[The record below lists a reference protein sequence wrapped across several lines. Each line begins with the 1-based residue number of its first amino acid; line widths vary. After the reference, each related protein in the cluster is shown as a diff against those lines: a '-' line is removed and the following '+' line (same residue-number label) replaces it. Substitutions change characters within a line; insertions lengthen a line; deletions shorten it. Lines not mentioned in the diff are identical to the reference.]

1 LEEKRNYL
9 SNIINKMEKGIYKY
23 YTELPTWAKGI
34 IAVAV
39 VGSSIYVAYKVFKKI
54 KEFEDKQDSKDTANA
69 SENEYNKLVKKGGT
83 GGVLS
88 FPVGKYITASNS
100 IKLALDG
107 CETIFGEGEAIEA
120 IASVVKKPI
129 DWYFLVK
136 TFDVKSIEGCAL
148 GDDKM
153 YALPELLKNQL
164 GGLVP
169 TMGAIPTT
177 SIKILNKYLQKQIGI
192 TI

>member
-1 LEEKRNYL
+1 MKNDR
-9 SNIINKMEKGIYKY
+9 
-23 YTELPTWAKGI
+23 
-34 IAVAV
+34 
-39 VGSSIYVAYKVFKKI
+39 
-54 KEFEDKQDSKDTANA
+54 
-69 SENEYNKLVKKGGT
+69 
-83 GGVLS
+83 
-88 FPVGKYITASNS
+88 
-100 IKLALDG
+100 
-107 CETIFGEGEAIEA
+107 
-120 IASVVKKPI
+120 

-136 TFDVKSIEGCAL
+136 TFDVKSIEGCAF

-169 TMGAIPTT
+169 TLTIPTT

>member
-1 LEEKRNYL
+1 
-9 SNIINKMEKGIYKY
+9 MEKGIYKY

-39 VGSSIYVAYKVFKKI
+39 VGGSIYIAYKVSKKI
-54 KEFEDKQDSKDTANA
+54 KEFEEKQDSKDTANA
-69 SENEYNKLVKKGGT
+69 SEDEYNKLVKKGE
-83 GGVLS
+83 VLS

-120 IASVVKKPI
+120 VMSVVKKPI